1 VLKKS
6 VKFNEEKKKGTQ
18 IWKYKIAPLQDRK
31 SEEEQKQPK
40 KKFKLSKKE
49 FKVSKMGGVSAEIM
63 SFSYFYVEMEI
74 LGGRPVWTGCPQ
86 AIKDEID

>member
-1 VLKKS
+1 
-6 VKFNEEKKKGTQ
+6 
-18 IWKYKIAPLQDRK
+18 
-31 SEEEQKQPK
+31 
-40 KKFKLSKKE
+40 
-49 FKVSKMGGVSAEIM
+49 MGGVSAEIM